1 MQAKPRAIVPHFLS
15 FRRLLRNLGF
25 PFLPSPPPSRFL
37 FSPEGKK
44 FEATLC
50 RSLLEDR
57 STLSKLSSPF
67 FRLEEHGR
75 NLERM
80 FSGRNLDEK
89 LGEGVEGVPRKLVS
103 MNHTGN
109 GNPLL
114 RNNGRNKN
122 EARVRSLVTIM
133 FAALLYTGMVKSKG
147 REPSEALHARLT
159 PPRCN

>member
-25 PFLPSPPPSRFL
+25 PFLPSPLPPDFSSLRKERNSRL
-37 FSPEGKK
+37 R
-44 FEATLC
+44 C
-50 RSLLEDR
+50 VVLLEGR
-57 STLSKLSSPF
+57 STLSKLSSLF

-133 FAALLYTGMVKSKG
+133 FAALLYAGMVKSKG